1 MVLLSLNKL
10 EMDFTTEKQ
19 VIMSKIISFQKP
31 KKISYGKLAELIN
44 NTIHNLKLVDE
55 FVKLFDKYVTNT
67 LKYNKKINI
76 HNNNFENTILN
87 KKNTILLEY
96 NKYCDKFIKLI
107 DYFKLCSES
116 IIQQINT
123 SDFLKFFLTE
133 KTI

>member
-1 MVLLSLNKL
+1 M
-10 EMDFTTEKQ
+10 
-19 VIMSKIISFQKP
+19 
-31 KKISYGKLAELIN
+31 
-44 NTIHNLKLVDE
+44 DE
-55 FVKLFDKYVTNT
+55 FVQLFNKYVDQTIR
-67 LKYNKKINI
+67 YNKRINI

-107 DYFKLCSES
+107 EYFKLCSES